1 MDIEIDPQAET
12 VIFRSE
18 GRAELHYRRG
28 DIIGESYQ
36 LIDLLGQG
44 GMGVVYRVNHLILGK
59 QYALKLLAP
68 NQINNQSWRR
78 FELEGRSLAKL
89 NHVNIVSIHNM
100 GIDKGCPYFVMDL
113 LTGMSLADR
122 IKSSGPLS
130 EKESLEIYL
139 QVCAGLSCAHK
150 SGIIHRDIKPANIML
165 IAAASGVLV
174 KIVDF
179 GMARLQVPSGSASQA
194 LTASG
199 EIFGSPYYMSPEQTL
214 GEEMDARSDIYS
226 LGCSLFETLTGRVP
240 FAGSTA
246 IQTLMMHQETEAAVP
261 SSLLTNS
268 NITSSNR
275 TSSNRTSGKL
285 SPAID
290 AVVARCLKKE
300 AKQRYQSADQLAIDL
315 QRIIDGKPIG
325 NATFDLSNRRLTSSS
340 PGLDEDEDEDNDV
353 ESEGAGQDHRRH
365 YDQEQATSGFFAQL
379 AQRKLPLVLITI
391 TALTLIAGSAVAALV
406 VLPGRSEKPKEQSIE
421 KKSTSGYLA
430 IPDDIADQFPA
441 RLKLGDKRFGG
452 MARNTIKGIKEEEER
467 HKATKTNNA
476 VNNPLLQPDRSLV
489 LKKQAQLKELNDAP
503 NISEGVSTING
514 QSMRCFNFPT
524 TMRIGRIQ
532 TNNSNSQDARGRVF
546 FPVNERID
554 LHLDSIVDD
563 CPSLIDKLAAE
574 DIYSLRLESLEKVA
588 VVIKRLSKWT
598 NLNTLTIDGGQ
609 IADAELE
616 TLDQLKTLKHL
627 WLKKLSFDWK
637 LFVRLK
643 VLKQLDT
650 LEIEDYKQF
659 NELLLNLPT
668 MPKLEH
674 LCLEGSGKNWLTEK
688 SIASLARQPKLKT
701 IKLKNKDFVEKIE
714 VLNGTRSKLGS
725 SPDELPIYGWRKGFA
740 KLKQVGSI
748 TFEEPNWSKEQIAEF
763 LRTVPAARVNKWA
776 AKQNAY

>member
-1 MDIEIDPQAET
+1 
-12 VIFRSE
+12 
-18 GRAELHYRRG
+18 
-28 DIIGESYQ
+28 
-36 LIDLLGQG
+36 
-44 GMGVVYRVNHLILGK
+44 
-59 QYALKLLAP
+59 
-68 NQINNQSWRR
+68 
-78 FELEGRSLAKL
+78 
-89 NHVNIVSIHNM
+89 M

-325 NATFDLSNRRLTSSS
+325 SATFDLSNRRLTSSS

-406 VLPGRSEKPKEQSIE
+406 VLPGRSEKPKEQS
-421 KKSTSGYLA
+421 L
-430 IPDDIADQFPA
+430 
-441 RLKLGDKRFGG
+441 
-452 MARNTIKGIKEEEER
+452 
-467 HKATKTNNA
+467 
-476 VNNPLLQPDRSLV
+476 
-489 LKKQAQLKELNDAP
+489 
-503 NISEGVSTING
+503 
-514 QSMRCFNFPT
+514 
-524 TMRIGRIQ
+524 
-532 TNNSNSQDARGRVF
+532 
-546 FPVNERID
+546 
-554 LHLDSIVDD
+554 
-563 CPSLIDKLAAE
+563 SLIH
-574 DIYSLRLESLEKVA
+574 I
-588 VVIKRLSKWT
+588 
-598 NLNTLTIDGGQ
+598 
-609 IADAELE
+609 
-616 TLDQLKTLKHL
+616 
-627 WLKKLSFDWK
+627 
-637 LFVRLK
+637 
-643 VLKQLDT
+643 
-650 LEIEDYKQF
+650 
-659 NELLLNLPT
+659 
-668 MPKLEH
+668 
-674 LCLEGSGKNWLTEK
+674 
-688 SIASLARQPKLKT
+688 
-701 IKLKNKDFVEKIE
+701 
-714 VLNGTRSKLGS
+714 
-725 SPDELPIYGWRKGFA
+725 
-740 KLKQVGSI
+740 
-748 TFEEPNWSKEQIAEF
+748 
-763 LRTVPAARVNKWA
+763 
-776 AKQNAY
+776 

>member
-1 MDIEIDPQAET
+1 MDIEVDPQAET

-18 GRAELHYRRG
+18 GKAEQHYRRG
-28 DIIGESYQ
+28 DIIGDSYQ
-36 LIDLLGQG
+36 LIDLIGQG

-89 NHVNIVSIHNM
+89 NHANIVSIHNM

-113 LTGMSLADR
+113 LPGLSLGDR

-130 EKESLEIYL
+130 ERENLDVYL

-150 SGIIHRDIKPANIML
+150 NGIIHRDIKPANIML
-165 IAAASGVLV
+165 VPAASGVLV

-179 GMARLQVPSGSASQA
+179 GLARLQAPGGTTSQA

-226 LGCSLFETLTGRVP
+226 LGCSLFETLTGQVP

-246 IQTLMMHQETEAAVP
+246 IQTLMMHQEAEPPMP
-261 SSLLTNS
+261 STR
-268 NITSSNR
+268 IASS
-275 TSSNRTSGKL
+275 KL

-290 AVVARCLKKE
+290 AVAARCLKKE
-300 AKQRYQSADQLAIDL
+300 AWQRYQSADQLAIDL
-315 QRIIDGKPIG
+315 QRIVDGKPIG
-325 NATFDLSNRRLTSSS
+325 SRQDRNSNGETKKRREESTNEDGENEDREDADEPNKLEKVSSYLFSQPNLALSLLAIASLLLTATAAMVVISGKAKQTQELPVHIDSAFSAKK
-340 PGLDEDEDEDNDV
+340 LDSVTLEKV
-353 ESEGAGQDHRRH
+353 A
-365 YDQEQATSGFFAQL
+365 SG
-379 AQRKLPLVLITI
+379 
-391 TALTLIAGSAVAALV
+391 
-406 VLPGRSEKPKEQSIE
+406 IE
-421 KKSTSGYLA
+421 KAGNSKGSIIKNLVDGA
-430 IPDDIADQFPA
+430 I
-441 RLKLGDKRFGG
+441 
-452 MARNTIKGIKEEEER
+452 EEEKSIR
-467 HKATKTNNA
+467 AKATAISGTA
-476 VNNPLLQPDRSLV
+476 DNPLLQPDRSLV
-489 LKKQAQLKELNDAP
+489 LTKPAQLRELDAAQD
-503 NISEGVSTING
+503 ISAGVTTING
-514 QSMRCFNFPT
+514 QRMRCFNFPT
-524 TMRIGRIQ
+524 TVRIGTIHSNA
-532 TNNSNSQDARGRVF
+532 TNCQDARGRVI
-546 FPVNERID
+546 FPAEENID
-554 LHLDSIVDD
+554 LHLDSVVDD
-563 CPSLIDKLAAE
+563 CPSLVDKLKAE
-574 DIYSLRLESLEKVA
+574 DIFSLRLESLEKAGEVTR
-588 VVIKRLSKWT
+588 RLSKWT
-598 NLNTLTIDGGQ
+598 NLHSLTIDGGQ
-609 IADAELE
+609 ITDAELE

-674 LCLEGSGKNWLTEK
+674 MRLEGSGKNWLTER

-701 IKLKNKDFVEKIE
+701 IKLKNKDLMEKIAA
-714 VLNGTRSKLGS
+714 LSGTKSKLGS
-725 SPDELPIYGWRKGFA
+725 SPGELPIYDWRNGFA
-740 KLKQVGSI
+740 KLKRVESI
-748 TFEEPNWSKEQIAEF
+748 TFDKPNWSEKQIAEF

-776 AKQNAY
+776 TKQNSY

>member
-28 DIIGESYQ
+28 DIIDESYQ

-68 NQINNQSWRR
+68 NQVNNQSWRR

-165 IAAASGVLV
+165 IAAASGILV

-179 GMARLQVPSGSASQA
+179 GMARLQVPSGTTSQA

-226 LGCSLFETLTGRVP
+226 LGCSLFESLTGQVP

-246 IQTLMMHQETEAAVP
+246 IQTLMMHQEAESPIP
-261 SSLLTNS
+261 STRVA
-268 NITSSNR
+268 SS
-275 TSSNRTSGKL
+275 KL

-325 NATFDLSNRRLTSSS
+325 NATFDLSNRRLDVLVHELDVDVDLEPADDEEGDDESKQREKASSS
-340 PGLDEDEDEDNDV
+340 LFGIPKLALSLFAITALLLTTTAAVFVISGTTKQ
-353 ESEGAGQDHRRH
+353 A
-365 YDQEQATSGFFAQL
+365 QEQAVHLDSAFSA
-379 AQRKLPLVLITI
+379 RKLD
-391 TALTLIAGSAVAALV
+391 SAT
-406 VLPGRSEKPKEQSIE
+406 IE
-421 KKSTSGYLA
+421 KVASGIEKAGNSKGSLLKNLVDGA
-430 IPDDIADQFPA
+430 I
-441 RLKLGDKRFGG
+441 
-452 MARNTIKGIKEEEER
+452 EEEKSFR
-467 HKATKTNNA
+467 SKAAADTGTTD
-476 VNNPLLQPDRSLV
+476 NPLLQPDRSLV

-503 NISEGVSTING
+503 DISEGVTIING

-546 FPVNERID
+546 FPENERID

-588 VVIKRLSKWT
+588 VVIKRLGKWT
-598 NLNTLTIDGGQ
+598 NLNSLTIDGGQ

-643 VLKQLDT
+643 VLKQLQT